1 MLIQYENTII
11 NVDNILRAH
20 HFPHFPEDDL
30 PEKLVL
36 STVDRSIEFEGPKA
50 KAFWTALS
58 GFAVQTY
65 NRKEAK

>member
-20 HFPHFPEDDL
+20 HFPEDDL
-30 PEKLVL
+30 PEKLIL